1 VEEDGRALEVRYKFS
16 SIGYFGEKDPIS
28 RGRTTSGTDMAS
40 SAENAKIP
48 KPAWAAVVKAVSGG
62 GAGEVAA
69 EHGSDGSEKHAGH
82 AGHAGANAPAVVAA
96 VPQQNGKVGDT
107 AAKVSALRPSG
118 LTTAAEIVKGVA
130 SASSAS
136 PASSAS
142 SAVPANTSAVEVGT
156 PGQLAKEKGSKGSP
170 ERDENG
176 NGNGNGNGKEG
187 SEGAALDNVGD
198 GAGEGAGA
206 KEGASSEP
214 KKPVW
219 KVVKEPEAEVP
230 VPAVEGGGGQVWPTL
245 ADTKEPLPKKEQR
258 KLAEQQAA
266 AAAAANK
273 DQASTS
279 GADAG
284 QKSKSQG
291 KREKKGSKAALDAE
305 GKGKSR
311 SRRGKPGKSGD
322 SDNDGA
328 GGQGAGQGGGKQ
340 KRGGQGK
347 SRGMMQKGMPPVMPY
362 GIAAP
367 MMYAPQTPV
376 FYPPA
381 AYGVASNVDM
391 VMDAIRKQ
399 IDFYFSE
406 ENLVKDMYLRGKM
419 DAAGWVEMA
428 TIAAFNR
435 VRMLTPDLSIIS
447 QSLETSSVIEISP
460 DGLFLRAREGH
471 EKWVLP
477 VDQRDPNIR
486 SPVDPAVLAAQA
498 ELNASEG
505 KKKKKSKAGDAG
517 ANAKG
522 TSNTS
527 HDDGDDVFQLDEEH
541 DGASQAKKPSNNKL
555 SKLIV
560 VKPSST
566 QKSALSAQLEASKN
580 GNTATHADIHAGL
593 EQYGHELRKPSG
605 GRNAE
610 SNAVN
615 TTNPRPMANGR
626 HKHANFYPSSVGH
639 SFMANKHHGKGGRA
653 HGGPVGWVLGSTPD
667 AHSPRFMSPTNRRGS
682 YLGSS
687 APISKFQHPSYELL
701 EENGFTEIKYE
712 KFHDRCIQE
721 RVEKG
726 VGLSEEMNTL
736 FRFWCYFL
744 RDHFE
749 EVMYEDF
756 KKYALA
762 DSEQGYH
769 YGIECLFRFFSY
781 GLESH
786 FDAKLYKEF
795 EEYVLLDH
803 KGGHLYGLEKFWAYH
818 HYHGLPKDCGFEMHP
833 KLKQLLESDFKTI
846 DDFKA
851 RREANLHRSS

>member
-1 VEEDGRALEVRYKFS
+1 
-16 SIGYFGEKDPIS
+16 
-28 RGRTTSGTDMAS
+28 MAS
-40 SAENAKIP
+40 TAETP
-48 KPAWAAVVKAVSGG
+48 KPAWAAIVKAVSGG
-62 GAGEVAA
+62 GAGE
-69 EHGSDGSEKHAGH
+69 
-82 AGHAGANAPAVVAA
+82 AGAGNAVASAPQLNGEVGDAAGKAVV
-96 VPQQNGKVGDT
+96 
-107 AAKVSALRPSG
+107 RPAG
-118 LTTAAEIVKGVA
+118 LTTAAAIVKGVA
-130 SASSAS
+130 A
-136 PASSAS
+136 AS
-142 SAVPANTSAVEVGT
+142 SAVTANTSAVEIGT

-170 ERDENG
+170 DSD
-176 NGNGNGNGKEG
+176 GKVVEG
-187 SEGAALDNVGD
+187 AAGDNAGTAVSEGAG
-198 GAGEGAGA
+198 G
-206 KEGASSEP
+206 KERDSSEP

-219 KVVKEPEAEVP
+219 NVVREPQVEVP
-230 VPAVEGGGGQVWPTL
+230 VPVAEGGQVWPTL
-245 ADTKEPLPKKEQR
+245 ADTKDPLPKKEQR

-291 KREKKGSKAALDAE
+291 KREKKGSKASQDGE
-305 GKGKSR
+305 GKGKGR
-311 SRRGKPGKSGD
+311 SRRGKLGKSADLD
-322 SDNDGA
+322 SDGA
-328 GGQGAGQGGGKQ
+328 GGQGVVQGGGKQ
-340 KRGGQGK
+340 KKGGQGK
-347 SRGMMQKGMPPVMPY
+347 SRGMMHKGMPAMPY
-362 GIAAP
+362 GIAPP

-391 VMDAIRKQ
+391 VMAAIRKQ

-419 DAAGWVEMA
+419 DADGWVEMA

-435 VRMLTPDLSIIS
+435 VRMLTPDLSIIAR
-447 QSLETSSVIEISP
+447 SLEMSPIIEISP
-460 DGLFLRAREGH
+460 DGLFLRAKEGH
-471 EKWVLP
+471 QKWVLP
-477 VDQRDPNIR
+477 EDKRDPNVR
-486 SPVDPAVLAAQA
+486 SPIDPAALAAQA
-498 ELNASEG
+498 EIHAAEG
-505 KKKKKSKAGDAG
+505 KKKKKSKAGDAA
-517 ANAKG
+517 ANAQG

-527 HDDGDDVFQLDEEH
+527 QDDSDDVFQLDEEH
-541 DGASQAKKPSNNKL
+541 DGSAQTKKPSTNKL

-566 QKSALSAQLEASKN
+566 QKSALSAQLEASKS
-580 GNTATHADIHAGL
+580 GNAATHADIHAGL

-605 GRNAE
+605 GPNAN
-610 SNAVN
+610 SSATNAS
-615 TTNPRPMANGR
+615 NPRPMANGGR

-639 SFMANKHHGKGGRA
+639 SFMANRHHGKGGRA
-653 HGGPVGWVLGSTPD
+653 HGGAVGWVLGSTPD

-682 YLGSS
+682 CLGSS
-687 APISKFQHPSYELL
+687 APIQKFQHPSYELL

-721 RVEKG
+721 RTEKG

-749 EVMYEDF
+749 EVMYDDF
-756 KKYALA
+756 KKYALD

-786 FDAKLYKEF
+786 FDAKLYREF

-833 KLKQLLESDFKTI
+833 DLKKLLETEFKTI

-851 RREANLHRSS
+851 KREANLHRSS

>member
-1 VEEDGRALEVRYKFS
+1 
-16 SIGYFGEKDPIS
+16 
-28 RGRTTSGTDMAS
+28 MAS
-40 SAENAKIP
+40 TAENP

-62 GAGEVAA
+62 GAGEGVAGTA
-69 EHGSDGSEKHAGH
+69 DNAGNSGAIAQHAVS
-82 AGHAGANAPAVVAA
+82 AVAS
-96 VPQQNGKVGDT
+96 VPQQNGEVSDA
-107 AAKVSALRPSG
+107 AAKVVSRPVG
-118 LTTAAEIVKGVA
+118 PTTAAAIVKGVA
-130 SASSAS
+130 
-136 PASSAS
+136 PASAAGHS
-142 SAVPANTSAVEVGT
+142 NTSAVEIGT

-170 ERDENG
+170 DSD
-176 NGNGNGNGKEG
+176 GKEG
-187 SEGAALDNVGD
+187 VEGTAREKMDVA
-198 GAGEGAGA
+198 AGEGVGA
-206 KEGASSEP
+206 KEGASSEL

-219 KVVKEPEAEVP
+219 KVEKEPEAEVP
-230 VPAVEGGGGQVWPTL
+230 VPAAEGGQVWPTL

-279 GADAG
+279 GTDAG

-291 KREKKGSKAALDAE
+291 KREKKGSKAAQDVE
-305 GKGKSR
+305 GKTKGR
-311 SRRGKPGKSGD
+311 SRRGKVGKSGD

-328 GGQGAGQGGGKQ
+328 GGQGLGQGGGKQ
-340 KRGGQGK
+340 KKGGQGK
-347 SRGMMQKGMPPVMPY
+347 SRGMMHKGMHPSMAY
-362 GIAAP
+362 GMATP

-391 VMDAIRKQ
+391 VMAAIRKQ

-419 DAAGWVEMA
+419 DANGWVEMA

-435 VRMLTPDLSIIS
+435 VRMLTPDLSIIF
-447 QSLETSSVIEISP
+447 QSLETSPVIEISP

-477 VDQRDPNIR
+477 EDKRDPNVK
-486 SPVDPAVLAAQA
+486 SPIDPAVLAAHA
-498 ELNASEG
+498 ELNAAEG
-505 KKKKKSKAGDAG
+505 KKKKKSKAGDAV
-517 ANAKG
+517 ANAKRN
-522 TSNTS
+522 SNS
-527 HDDGDDVFQLDEEH
+527 SQDDSDDVFQLDEEH
-541 DGASQAKKPSNNKL
+541 DGATEAKKPSNNKL

-566 QKSALSAQLEASKN
+566 QKSALSAQLEASKK
-580 GNTATHADIHAGL
+580 GNAATHADIHAGL

-605 GRNAE
+605 GHNAV

-615 TTNPRPMANGR
+615 TSNPRPMTNGK

-639 SFMANKHHGKGGRA
+639 SFMANRHHGKGGRA
-653 HGGPVGWVLGSTPD
+653 HGGAVGWVLGSTPD

-682 YLGSS
+682 LSGSS
-687 APISKFQHPSYELL
+687 VPISKFQHPSYELL
-701 EENGFTEIKYE
+701 EDNGFTEIKYE

-721 RVEKG
+721 RTEKG

-749 EVMYEDF
+749 EVMYDDF

-786 FDAKLYKEF
+786 FDANLYKEF

-833 KLKQLLESDFKTI
+833 DLKKLLETDFKTI

-851 RREANLHRSS
+851 KREANLHRSS